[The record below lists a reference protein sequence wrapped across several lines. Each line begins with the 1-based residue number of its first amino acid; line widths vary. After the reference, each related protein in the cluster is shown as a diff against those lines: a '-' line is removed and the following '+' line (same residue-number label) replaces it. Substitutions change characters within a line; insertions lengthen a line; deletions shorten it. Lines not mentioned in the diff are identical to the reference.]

1 MGKIVF
7 DQELLGIMNL
17 LNNLSRARIKD
28 CFLEEDTYYVVVEK
42 GDIGLMIG
50 KGGMNIKKIKE
61 ALRKSVKV
69 IEYND
74 DPTRFVQSLIHPVRV
89 EEISLED
96 KVVSIKGGD
105 RKINGLL
112 FGRDGK
118 NIKLINKTVKRFF
131 DVEVKIV

>member
-74 DPTRFVQSLIHPVRV
+74 DPIRFVQSLIHPVRV